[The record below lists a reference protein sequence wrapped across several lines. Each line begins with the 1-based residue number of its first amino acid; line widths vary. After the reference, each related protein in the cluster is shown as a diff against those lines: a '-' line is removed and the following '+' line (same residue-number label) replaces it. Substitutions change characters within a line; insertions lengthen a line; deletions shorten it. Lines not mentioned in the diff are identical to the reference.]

1 MQDSAATSPKACEGH
16 HAIIL
21 AGGSGTRLWPVSR
34 TLLPKQ
40 LMPLGGEKSL
50 LQQTVL
56 RALTVFTPGHI
67 WVVTNEEHVFEV
79 RAQLREI
86 DPALTAQALA
96 EPVGRNTLP
105 AILLGLERVVAQ
117 DERACVAVFPS
128 DHMIRNDEGWRAS
141 MERALELA
149 ASDWFVTFGVE
160 PTKPETGYGYIR
172 HGRELG
178 DGAFEVAA
186 FAEKPGIKAAQAFV
200 DSGEYFWNSGMFV
213 FSAERF
219 LGAVADFQ
227 PELDAWWRT
236 RGEAPLTQGYGKL
249 PDISVDYGIAEKI
262 AKQAVVK
269 AAFDWDDLGN
279 WEAIYRL
286 DPKDSCGNAVEG
298 DVLALG
304 CEGNLLL
311 SRGGKLA
318 AVGLRNMIVVQ
329 TRDATLICPKDEVQR
344 VKDVVGLLKAQG
356 SPLVEAHVTVN
367 RPWGSYT
374 VLEEGSGYKVKRIM
388 VHPGARLSQQ
398 MHHHRSEHWIV
409 IKGTAVAEVDDTEHL
424 LTENQSI
431 DIPKG
436 GRHRLFN
443 PGKLPLEIIEVQS
456 GPYLEE
462 DDIVRFDDIYGRIRS

>member
-1 MQDSAATSPKACEGH
+1 MQEASLASAPQ

-40 LMPLGGEKSL
+40 LMPIGGERSL

-56 RALTVFTPGHI
+56 RALKTFAPTNV

-79 RAQLREI
+79 RAQLRAI

-96 EPVGRNTLP
+96 EPLGRNTLP
-105 AILLGLERVVAQ
+105 AILLGLERVVDA
-117 DERACVAVFPS
+117 DPEACVAVFPS
-128 DHMIRNDEGWRAS
+128 DHMIRNDEGWGMSLARA
-141 MERALELA
+141 MELA
-149 ASDWFVTFGVE
+149 ADGWFVTFGVE

-172 HGRELG
+172 RGAELG
-178 DGAFEVAA
+178 RDAYQVAA
-186 FAEKPGIKAAQAFV
+186 FAEKPGIKAAQAFL
-200 DSGEYFWNSGMFV
+200 DSGEYFWNSGVFV
-213 FSAERF
+213 FSAPVF
-219 LGAVADFQ
+219 LAAVEKHQ
-227 PELDAWWRT
+227 PPLHLWWSKREAIPLT
-236 RGEAPLTQGYGKL
+236 RGYAVL

-262 AKQAVVK
+262 GRQAVVR
-269 AAFDWDDLGN
+269 AAFDWDDMGN

-286 DPKDSCGNAVEG
+286 DPKDERRNAVEG
-298 DVLALG
+298 DVLALD
-304 CEGNLLL
+304 CEDNLLL

-318 AVGLRNMIVVQ
+318 AVGLRGMIVVQ
-329 TRDATLICPKDEVQR
+329 TRDATLICPKDQVQR
-344 VKDVVGLLKAQG
+344 VKDVVGALKAQG
-356 SPLVEAHVTVN
+356 SPLIEAHVTVN
-367 RPWGSYT
+367 RPWGNYT
-374 VLEEGSGYKVKRIM
+374 VLEEGTGYKVKRIM
-388 VHPGARLSQQ
+388 VHAGARLSQQ

-409 IKGTAVAEVDDTEHL
+409 IKGTAVAEVDGAEHL

-436 GRHRLFN
+436 GRHRLSN

-462 DDIVRFDDIYGRIRS
+462 DDIVRFDDVYGRIKA

>member
-1 MQDSAATSPKACEGH
+1 MQDTTVAQAGGR

-40 LMPLGGEKSL
+40 LMPIGGQRSL

-56 RALTVFTPGHI
+56 RALESFSPESI

-79 RAQLREI
+79 RAQLRAI
-86 DPALTAQALA
+86 DPALTAQVLA
-96 EPVGRNTLP
+96 EPLGRNTLP
-105 AILLGLERVVAQ
+105 AIVLGLEKVVAA
-117 DERACVAVFPS
+117 DPDASVAVFPS
-128 DHMIRNDEGWRAS
+128 DHMIRNNGGWQLS
-141 MERALELA
+141 LERAMELA
-149 ASDWFVTFGVE
+149 ADGWFVTFGVE

-172 HGRELG
+172 RGGDLGR
-178 DGAFEVAA
+178 DAFEVVA
-186 FAEKPGIKAAQAFV
+186 FAEKPGVKAAQAFL

-213 FSAERF
+213 FSAPIF
-219 LGAVADFQ
+219 LAALETHQPGLFLWWSKRDKVPLAKGYAV
-227 PELDAWWRT
+227 
-236 RGEAPLTQGYGKL
+236 L

-262 AKQAVVK
+262 GRQAVVR

-286 DPKDSCGNAVEG
+286 DPKDTQGNAVEG
-298 DVLALG
+298 DVLALD
-304 CEGNLLL
+304 CEDNLLL

-318 AVGLRNMIVVQ
+318 TIGLRGMIVVQ
-329 TRDATLICPKDEVQR
+329 TRDATLICPKDQVQR
-344 VKDVVGLLKAQG
+344 VKDVVNTLKAQG
-356 SPLVEAHVTVN
+356 SPLIEAHVTVN

-374 VLEEGSGYKVKRIM
+374 VLEEGMGYKVKRIM
-388 VHPGARLSQQ
+388 VHPTARLSLQ
-398 MHHHRSEHWIV
+398 MHHHRSEHWVV
-409 IKGTAVAEVDDTEHL
+409 IKGTAVAEVNGVEHM

-436 GRHRLFN
+436 GQHRLSN

-462 DDIVRFDDIYGRIRS
+462 DDIVRFDDVYGRIRK

>member
-1 MQDSAATSPKACEGH
+1 MQEASLASAPQ

-40 LMPLGGEKSL
+40 LMPIGGERSL

-56 RALTVFTPGHI
+56 RALKTFAPTNV

-79 RAQLREI
+79 RAQLRAI

-96 EPVGRNTLP
+96 EPLGRNTLP
-105 AILLGLERVVAQ
+105 AILLGLERVVDA
-117 DERACVAVFPS
+117 DPEACVAVFPS
-128 DHMIRNDEGWRAS
+128 DHMIRNDEGWGMSLARA
-141 MERALELA
+141 MELA
-149 ASDWFVTFGVE
+149 ADGRFVTFGVE

-172 HGRELG
+172 RGAELG
-178 DGAFEVAA
+178 RDAYQVAA
-186 FAEKPGIKAAQAFV
+186 FAEKPGIKAAQAFL
-200 DSGEYFWNSGMFV
+200 DSGEYFWNSGVFV
-213 FSAERF
+213 FSAPVF
-219 LGAVADFQ
+219 LAAVEKHQ
-227 PELDAWWRT
+227 PALHLWWSKREAIPLT
-236 RGEAPLTQGYGKL
+236 RGYAVL

-262 AKQAVVK
+262 GRQAVVR
-269 AAFDWDDLGN
+269 AAFDWDDMGN

-286 DPKDSCGNAVEG
+286 DPKDERRNAVEG
-298 DVLALG
+298 DVLALD
-304 CEGNLLL
+304 CEDNLLL

-318 AVGLRNMIVVQ
+318 AVGLRGMIVVQ
-329 TRDATLICPKDEVQR
+329 TRDATLICPKDQVQR
-344 VKDVVGLLKAQG
+344 VKDVVGALKAQG
-356 SPLVEAHVTVN
+356 SPLIEAHVTVN
-367 RPWGSYT
+367 RPWGNYT
-374 VLEEGSGYKVKRIM
+374 VLEEGTGYKVKRIM
-388 VHPGARLSQQ
+388 VHAGARLSQQ

-409 IKGTAVAEVDDTEHL
+409 IKGTAVAEVDGAEHL

-436 GRHRLFN
+436 GRHRLSN

-462 DDIVRFDDIYGRIRS
+462 DDIVRFDDVYGRIKA